1 METNFLEEYRNKRK
15 QLDENYKKK
24 RIELENNYETDI
36 QKLDEELA
44 INMKKWNEEKNQII
58 DSLDKLE
65 LKPKGNLKDLSSF
78 NSSLSQGLNLYNN
91 PNSNNVHHII
101 FADQNANSKNGM
113 YYPIKIH
120 LDEEEINQPKQNDN
134 NSNEPKESSQN
145 KSE

>member
-24 RIELENNYETDI
+24 RIEVENNYETDI

-65 LKPKGNLKDLSSF
+65 LKPKGNLKDLPSF
-78 NSSLSQGLNLYNN
+78 NSSLSQGLNLNNN